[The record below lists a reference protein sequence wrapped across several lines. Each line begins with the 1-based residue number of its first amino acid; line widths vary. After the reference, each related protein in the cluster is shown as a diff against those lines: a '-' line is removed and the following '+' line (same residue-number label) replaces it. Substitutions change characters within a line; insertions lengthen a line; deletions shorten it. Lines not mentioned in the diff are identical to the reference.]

1 MNPSQIEALK
11 MLPIGS
17 RHLMVLT
24 TGLLVAV
31 WSVIAFETPSRCHG
45 RYRYPG
51 WVVESSPDGVETLSA
66 ESSPT
71 IDAPSMT
78 DTQNVRGGGDTVGV
92 DIWGNPVT
100 DEELAEITAPRPPEP
115 LAESESR
122 RQDEASAKYTLG
134 DFADS
139 EWKIGVQW
147 RDTKKI
153 DVSWF
158 RVKTNG
164 SSQWG
169 FNIGS
174 SGQWKLDDGLFITIS
189 QDFFLGWNGKRLYSA
204 RIGDDPNYLEG
215 IIRGWKPWEPASV
228 MGRWQAIRLGV
239 KRPNPPP
246 WNDLEE
252 RLKREAEAEAAEE
265 ERSELAGDEP

>member
-1 MNPSQIEALK
+1 
-11 MLPIGS
+11 MLPTNS
-17 RHLMVLT
+17 PCVMVLT
-24 TGLLVAV
+24 TGLIVAV
-31 WSVIAFETPSRCHG
+31 WSVIAFETPSRCRG
-45 RYRYPG
+45 RHYYPAG
-51 WVVESSPDGVETLSA
+51 VVESSPDSVETLSA
-66 ESSPT
+66 ESAPK
-71 IDAPSMT
+71 IDAPSMP
-78 DTQNVRGGGDTVGV
+78 DTQQKVRGSGDTVGV

-115 LAESESR
+115 LTESESR
-122 RQDEASAKYTLG
+122 RQDETTSKYTTA

-147 RDTKKI
+147 RDSKKI

-158 RVKTNG
+158 RVKMNG

-174 SGQWKLDDGLFITIS
+174 SGQWKLDDGLFITVS
-189 QDFFLGWNGKRLYSA
+189 QDFFLGWNGKRLFSA

-252 RLKREAEAEAAEE
+252 RLKREAEAEAADDEGND
-265 ERSELAGDEP
+265 LAEDKP